1 MSTIVRQ
8 GPLRGDKVRYNKGC
22 GDVETWCCVWY
33 PFGGAETDEEETGD
47 CFDFHAGDID
57 DMIALL
63 QKLKEMEVD
72 DGEG

>member
-22 GDVETWCCVWY
+22 GGVETWCGVWY
-33 PFGGAETDEEETGD
+33 PFGGTGADEEIGH
-47 CFDFHAGDID
+47 CFDFNAGDID

-63 QKLKEMEVD
+63 QKLKGMEAD
-72 DGEG
+72 DGEE